1 MYRDVFRLE
10 LDEVERKR
18 IVGVKRILYISNYK
32 KGLGGISAQVDLLC
46 KCINVERIRGLEG
59 KGNEGFRAEVFS
71 TKGNPI
77 KRMWLFLKLLFIARR
92 YDVLHIHGCSDW
104 GMLPVVYGV
113 IAGKIWRKR
122 IIVTYHGGGAGD
134 YFERHGAFAR
144 RWLRRADK
152 VIVLSGYLKK
162 VFDKYEIPCLVIPN
176 IVTLRE
182 DIYQPKQG
190 IAPRF
195 ISIRHLTSLY
205 RIDLVIRAFAQVLNK
220 KYPDATLDILGQGD
234 KREELEAL
242 VKELEN
248 EGVRELGRKVR
259 FVGQVPN
266 EQIYDYLKANDIMLS
281 APKIDNMP
289 VSLLEAMNAG
299 VLVISSNVGGVPYMI
314 ENGRT
319 GLLFD
324 CNQESG
330 VRNQNSEVRELE
342 EQMLWALEHQEES
355 LRMIEAAHIEVQTY
369 SWTEVRKQL
378 LPLYECI

>member
-355 LRMIEAAHIEVQTY
+355 LRMIEAAHIEVQKY

>member
-1 MYRDVFRLE
+1 MYRDVLRLE
-10 LDEVERKR
+10 LDEIAWSRLIGCVRLEVR
-18 IVGVKRILYISNYK
+18 VKRILYISNYK
-32 KGLGGISAQVDLLC
+32 KGLGGINAQVDLLC
-46 KCINVERIRGLEG
+46 ECINGERIRGLEDERRG
-59 KGNEGFRAEVFS
+59 EKICADIFP
-71 TKGNPI
+71 TKGNSL
-77 KRMWLFLKLLFIARR
+77 KRIGLFIKLLFVARR

-134 YFERHGAFAR
+134 FFERHGVFAS

-152 VIVLSGYLKK
+152 VIVLSGFLKK

-182 DIYQPKQG
+182 DIYQPKES
-190 IAPRF
+190 IAPKM
-195 ISIRHLTSLY
+195 ISIRHLTELY
-205 RIDLVIRAFAQVLNK
+205 RIDMIIRAFAQVLE
-220 KYPDATLDILGQGD
+220 KYPEATLDILGQGD
-234 KREELEAL
+234 QREAL
-242 VKELEN
+242 EQY
-248 EGVRELGRKVR
+248 VREHHLSGVH
-259 FVGQVPN
+259 FIGQVPN

-314 ENGRT
+314 EHGRT
-319 GLLFD
+319 GLLSD
-324 CNQESG
+324 SSQDSD
-330 VRNQNSEVRELE
+330 VSDQMA
-342 EQMLWALEHQEES
+342 EQILWALEHQEES
-355 LRMIEAAHIEVQTY
+355 VRMIEAAHEEIKKY

>member
-1 MYRDVFRLE
+1 MGAAYRLCEIRGLE
-10 LDEVERKR
+10 VR
-18 IVGVKRILYISNYK
+18 VKRILYISNYK
-32 KGLGGISAQVDLLC
+32 KGLGGINAQVDLLC
-46 KCINVERIRGLEG
+46 ECINGERIRGLEEERRG
-59 KGNEGFRAEVFS
+59 EKICADIFS
-71 TKGNPI
+71 TKGNPL
-77 KRMWLFLKLLFIARR
+77 KRIGLFFKLLFVARR

-122 IIVTYHGGGAGD
+122 IIMTYHGGGAGD
-134 YFERHGAFAR
+134 YFERHGVFAS
-144 RWLRRADK
+144 RWLCKADK

-190 IAPRF
+190 IAPKF

-205 RIDLVIRAFAQVLNK
+205 RIDLVIRVFAQVLE

-299 VLVISSNVGGVPYMI
+299 VLVISGNVGGVPYMI
-314 ENGRT
+314 EHGRT
-319 GLLFD
+319 GLLFE
-324 CNQESG
+324 CNQD
-330 VRNQNSEVRELE
+330 SEVRELE

-355 LRMIEAAHIEVQTY
+355 LRMIEAAHREVKKY
-369 SWTEVRKQL
+369 SWTEVKKQL
-378 LPLYECI
+378 LPLYESV